1 MCLVSLGKDTNG
13 ESTHEDSPNDSKLE
27 SPVNS
32 QRSFILRLI
41 LLRLDALR
49 GEVNIHA
56 TSSTI
61 STRDVVGVFVG
72 NVKSLNVGTG
82 ESDVLLS

>member
-61 STRDVVGVFVG
+61 STRDVGVVVG